1 MLAAGVLSPV
11 NLSCGGGGHWKV
23 GDDILANIRGASFV
37 GESGTVR
44 VDSRGARTDVGLGI
58 WRLEEGD
65 WAWAGAW
72 APGTGLAMSS
82 SEGGRVGEAGDDRTL
97 VVSTVLSAPYTMVR
111 LDGGGTEARRYE
123 GFAVD
128 LITEVA
134 NIAKFNF
141 TVGWAGRDYSVRIV
155 GLALKD

>member
-1 MLAAGVLSPV
+1 M
-11 NLSCGGGGHWKV
+11 

-37 GESGTVR
+37 GETGTVR
-44 VDSRGARTDVGLGI
+44 VDGRGARTEVGLGI
-58 WRLEEGD
+58 WRLEEGG

-72 APGTGLAMSS
+72 APGTGLAMASP
-82 SEGGRVGEAGDDRTL
+82 EAWAGRGRDGAAVDDRTL
-97 VVSTVLSAPYTMVR
+97 VVSTVLSAPYTMER
-111 LDGGGTEARRYE
+111 LDGAGTEDGGRRYE

-141 TVGWAGRDYSVRIV
+141 TVGW
-155 GLALKD
+155 